1 MIKRTVLLALLLVAP
16 VLGAQTDFT
25 GTWSG
30 LFVLSVDG
38 DAHDDQAMMIL
49 SQKGAELTGSA
60 GPDADKQWPITK
72 GKVDGGT
79 ADFDVQSEGPLVH
92 FTVKIVDG
100 HLKGEAKAEMDG
112 HKMTGTVDL
121 QRKAK

>member
-16 VLGAQTDFT
+16 VFGAQTDFS

-30 LFVLSVDG
+30 TFVISVDG
-38 DAHDDQAMMIL
+38 DAHDDQALMIL
-49 SQKGAELTGSA
+49 TQKGAELTGSA
-60 GPDADKQWPITK
+60 GPAEDRQWPISK
-72 GKVDGGT
+72 GKVDGAT
-79 ADFDVQSEGPLVH
+79 AEFDVQSEGPLVH
-92 FTVKIVDG
+92 FTLKIVDG

-121 QRKAK
+121 QRKVK